1 MKKLLTVMLLLL
13 IGVAVHAQN
22 YLRINITEIQD
33 WMTYDYCTS
42 QYDSVII
49 EKQQGCDEWWGWDVG
64 IDGQTVIYSIC
75 ELDEIVLTP
84 YSNLEKYYH
93 IEYRDMCG
101 IGEREFYVKFSDFQL
116 PEPFPQDYIWKR
128 PGESVT
134 LYGGGYGYQNQWSTG
149 STEYDII
156 VTQPGTYWVHIYND
170 CGELYDTI
178 QVRNNVEI
186 TLATCDLETNLN
198 MVTWPTTPAQAEY
211 VSEVEVRR
219 DGQVVGTAPYT
230 DGQFIDNIGSDAASR
245 TYTVKTKGFNGQQ
258 CSILSQPKETIHMA
272 YLTGINNTIE
282 MNWNKPTGY
291 NITGFNICEWNP
303 DTNELSVIDYV
314 GSSVT
319 SYTCQQSAFDQGY
332 IVVQGVEAGKDG
344 ESRLLSNRSSET
356 VGLNE
361 NGSQGFKVYPNPSN
375 GTFTVDGTT
384 DLTVFN
390 TLGQVITTSH
400 SENGMHTFT
409 LRSGI
414 YFIKSDEGSVQKVV
428 VE

>member
-1 MKKLLTVMLLLL
+1 MKKLLTVMVLLL
-13 IGVAVHAQN
+13 IGVAVNAQN
-22 YLRINITEIQD
+22 YFHFNITEIED
-33 WMTYDYCTS
+33 WVTYSYCTT
-42 QYDSVII
+42 QYDGVVI
-49 EKQQGCDEWWGWDVG
+49 EKELGCNDWWAWSVTTMNGLE
-64 IDGQTVIYSIC
+64 IINAIN
-75 ELDEIVLTP
+75 EFDEITITP
-84 YSNLEKYYH
+84 TPSSWYVVV
-93 IEYRDMCG
+93 YRSMCD
-101 IGEREFYVKFSDFQL
+101 IGEREFFIEFSEFL
-116 PEPFPQDYIWKR
+116 PTEPFTQDYLWKR
-128 PGESVT
+128 PDESVT
-134 LYGGGYGYQNQWSTG
+134 LWATGGDGYSFQWSTG
-149 STEYDII
+149 STNDYIT

-178 QVRNNVEI
+178 QVRDNVEI
-186 TLATCDLETNLN
+186 SLATCNLETNLN
-198 MVTWPTTPAQAEY
+198 MVTWPVTEAQAEY

-219 DGQVVGTAPYT
+219 DGQIVGTAPYT

-319 SYTCQQSAFDQGY
+319 SYTCQQSVFDQGY

-344 ESRLLSNRSSET
+344 ESRLLSNRSWET
-356 VGLNE
+356 VGIGEHQNKF
-361 NGSQGFKVYPNPSN
+361 NVYPNPSN

-400 SENGMHTFT
+400 FENGTHTFT
-409 LRSGI
+409 LRPGI
-414 YFIKSDEGSVQKVV
+414 YFIKSDEGTVQKIV